1 MKAETRLK
9 DDIYI
14 YIYTRLKEETQHV
27 PISWPQRLYGPSA
40 SMAPTV
46 DTVGCPISR
55 PSPAC
60 FRAYDWTVGHLGPRS
75 RP

>member
-9 DDIYI
+9 DKKKKDSA
-14 YIYTRLKEETQHV
+14 RPHLMA
-27 PISWPQRLYGPSA
+27 PAPLWPQRLYGPSA